1 MTIARLAWRS
11 AVRRRRLLA
20 WNVGVP
26 LILLGPAALSP
37 AAAPHR
43 VAVFGVF
50 FVFFGTFGAAIP
62 TVGDALDGWLDT
74 VLRTGV
80 RRWRWVSETVL
91 AGAGLDALQLGPVSL
106 VLVFSSTGVRPGDV
120 WLLVWGLVLALL
132 VANVAGLVIAAAVRS
147 LAEAALASAAVALL
161 LLHYAGF
168 FRTPTTGW
176 TRILAAASPYRPL
189 REGLA
194 AVQGWGAGPPA
205 PDGGGWIAPLAVAAV
220 LLAAAGVA
228 AGRWTRRFEWP
239 GGR

>member
-20 WNVGVP
+20 WNLGVP
-26 LILLGPAALSP
+26 LLLLGPVALSP

-80 RRWRWVSETVL
+80 RRWRWVCETVL
-91 AGAGLDALQLGPVSL
+91 AGAGLDALQLVPVSL
-106 VLVFSSTGVRPGDV
+106 VLVLSSGGVRSADV
-120 WLLVWGLVLALL
+120 GLLAWGMVLALV
-132 VANVAGLVIAAAVRS
+132 VANVAGLAIAAAVRS

-168 FRTPTTGW
+168 FRTPVAGW
-176 TRILAAASPYRPL
+176 TRTLAAVSPYRPL

-194 AVQGWGAGPPA
+194 AVQRSAGGSPA
-205 PDGGGWIAPLAVAAV
+205 SDGGGWIAPFAVAAV
-220 LLAAAGVA
+220 LFAIAAAA